1 MIILMITRKNQI
13 ALNDMDIKSIIAQDK
28 IE

>member
-13 ALNDMDIKSIIAQDK
+13 ARNDMDFKSIIAQDK